1 MSGQF
6 LEVVGEGGTMF
17 QASVLN
23 PVDAVA
29 KIINNIGEAIH
40 DLKDGK
46 IDEMTALR
54 RFDTAHQQLSALHG
68 MLLESAWEVMSQ
80 DLSEASVRQM
90 AADTE
95 MREQMENDSAKQI
108 RLMSVLMELATPD
121 ESLTDEQREQLE
133 AIRKIQ
139 EEFGGEE

>member
-1 MSGQF
+1 
-6 LEVVGEGGTMF
+6 MF

-23 PVDAVA
+23 PVEAVA

-54 RFDTAHQQLSALHG
+54 RFDTADQQLSALHA

-80 DLSEASVRQM
+80 DLSESSVRQM

-108 RLMSVLMELATPD
+108 RLMSALMELATPD

-133 AIRKIQ
+133 AIRKLQ
-139 EEFGGEE
+139 EEFGEEE

>member
-23 PVDAVA
+23 PVEAVA

-54 RFDTAHQQLSALHG
+54 RFDTADQQLSALHA

-80 DLSEASVRQM
+80 DLSESSVRQM

-108 RLMSVLMELATPD
+108 RLMSALMELATPD

-133 AIRKIQ
+133 AIRKLQ
-139 EEFGGEE
+139 EEFGEEE